1 MGLLIN
7 STEDKKIL
15 IEGTE
20 IEVPQVYGRVAFIAM
35 KDGKT
40 MEVQCFIYVN
50 KGAMTQNK
58 FLFTNIGM
66 PAIKIELGEDEIQ
79 GLPMA
84 LSYMAGYLS
93 SQGYDVEIETES

>member
-1 MGLLIN
+1 MGLLIK

-20 IEVPQVYGRVAFIAM
+20 IEVPQVYGRVEFLSN

-40 MEVQCFIYVN
+40 MEAQCFIYAN
-50 KGAMTQNK
+50 KAAMTQNK

-66 PAIKIELGEDEIQ
+66 PAIKIQLGEDETQ

-84 LSYMAGYLS
+84 LSYMAGYLV
-93 SQGYDVEIETES
+93 SQGYEVEIES